1 MNEKED
7 TVTHTNVNNG
17 KSPCARSRAIDIRE
31 YLLHGSIYVLV
42 LLSLGAVSTLL
53 GQTATSNPAQ
63 QKGAVSPPVQAAA
76 PWSGDFDG
84 MLKRHYLAH
93 W

>member
-17 KSPCARSRAIDIRE
+17 KSPCTRSRAIDIRK
-31 YLLHGSIYVLV
+31 YLLHSVYVLV

-53 GQTATSNPAQ
+53 GQT
-63 QKGAVSPPVQAAA
+63 KGAVSPPVQAAA